1 MTSAQ
6 SMWRRAWYA
15 AITAII
21 IQSVWIGGGYGSGR
35 EVVEFI
41 AKYGSLAWISIL
53 VSAITLVIV
62 LVPSLEIARV
72 FKAYD
77 YMTWSKQFLW
87 KFWWLFDISFIVLA
101 WIVIAVVGAAAGY
114 MLSDIAG
121 IPFPVAAALTIII
134 VGLLHFF
141 GRRVI
146 EAYWIVG
153 TIGLYIMY
161 FIIWAYI
168 LSLKGGQALNN
179 LMAGLHQGT
188 ASEAAIDGFKYTLY
202 NLCVVMPA
210 LQSID
215 RYRGKSESFIATLLS
230 AILVYGAAIA
240 LWLCFMAFY
249 PDVIGMTAPVYDI
262 LKAMGAG
269 WALVV
274 YVFWIFYTLIETA
287 LGMVYSIVRRVDA
300 QLRLRGKLIDRKMEA
315 LLAVIILAVS
325 IITAQAGLVALVA
338 RGYGTMA
345 WVFFAVYF
353 VPVVVI
359 GSIRLFKPEWMK
371 EFWSKA

>member
-1 MTSAQ
+1 MASAQ
-6 SMWRRAWYA
+6 SIWRRIWYA
-15 AITAII
+15 VISAII

-53 VSAITLVIV
+53 VSAITLAIV
-62 LVPSLEIARV
+62 LVPSFEIARV
-72 FKAYD
+72 FKAYN

-87 KFWWLFDISFIVLA
+87 KFWWLFDIAFIVLA

-153 TIGLYIMY
+153 TTGLYIMY

-179 LMAGLHQGT
+179 LMAGLYQGT
-188 ASEAAIDGFKYTLY
+188 ASEAAIDGFRYTLY

-215 RYRGKSESFIATLLS
+215 RYRGKLESFIATILS
-230 AILVYGAAIA
+230 VALVYGAAIA

-269 WALVV
+269 WVLAI
-274 YVFWIFYTLIETA
+274 YVIWIFYTLTETA
-287 LGMVYSIVRRVDA
+287 LGMVYSIVRRIDA
-300 QLRLRGKLIDRKMEA
+300 QLRLRGKLVGRKMEA

-353 VPVVVI
+353 VPVITI
-359 GSIRLFKPEWMK
+359 GLIRLFKPEWMK
-371 EFWSKA
+371 EFWLKA

>member
-87 KFWWLFDISFIVLA
+87 KFWWLFDIAFIVLA

-230 AILVYGAAIA
+230 VILVYGAAIA

>member
-87 KFWWLFDISFIVLA
+87 KFWWLFDIAFIVLA

-230 AILVYGAAIA
+230 VILVYGAAIA

-287 LGMVYSIVRRVDA
+287 LGMVYSIVRRVNA